1 MIPFQQ
7 NSDCAYLA
15 AEVWK
20 GNTFKTAFKSKWC
33 GQPKVSK
40 RNNSLTFFEPQQSL
54 QNEHSSNSLQI
65 EVDQDRLKCTKRTL
79 FHISIYES
87 KALRNEHFPNSI
99 QSELCGFPKVFM
111 VQQRVWKWTV
121 FLQPSNGLKCTNGTL
136 FLHSLMAT
144 KRMNWTFFQQPSN
157 WSDQDSLKCT
167 KGKTF
172 LQICIPQQSLENE
185 HFPTAF
191 ALKWVKYLEV
201 NKQNTIQ
208 TRKHFSNSRHIKVIR
223 AA

>member
-99 QSELCGFPKVFM
+99 QSELCGLI
-111 VQQRVWKWTV
+111 VQTGHFSK
-121 FLQPSNGLKCTNGTL
+121 SIYGAAKG
-136 FLHSLMAT
+136 M
-144 KRMNWTFFQQPSN
+144 KMN
-157 WSDQDSLKCT
+157 C
-167 KGKTF
+167 
-172 LQICIPQQSLENE
+172 
-185 HFPTAF
+185 FPTA
-191 ALKWVKYLEV
+191 LKWLEV
-201 NKQNTIQ
+201 YKWNTFPTFFNGNKAYELNILPTAFKLKWSGQPKVYKGENFSTNLY
-208 TRKHFSNSRHIKVIR
+208 TTAKPRKWTFSYSLHIEMSEIPWS
-223 AA
+223 